1 MVYDGK
7 VSRRDRKRHV
17 GTDRLLQC
25 IRLLRCLECFY
36 QDYDILRLVNSICWI
51 ASPGV
56 TGDTSK
62 KGTWLRATC
71 LGVVS
76 GLLKAT
82 SAGYH
87 SDQSRSAADAP
98 GRAGQ
103 STFLVSSL
111 RGTGTRSRR
120 SGPRLENRR
129 RIVGIRRRVAAAVA
143 CPSPRV
149 SGLLLPLQFARYAA
163 SRSARSGTKTSPLFT
178 RAPFEGLPAQG
189 QGAGTPALGRP
200 SSLGRCC
207 SKAEIAK

>member
-1 MVYDGK
+1 MVAGN
-7 VSRRDRKRHV
+7 
-17 GTDRLLQC
+17 L
-25 IRLLRCLECFY
+25 
-36 QDYDILRLVNSICWI
+36 
-51 ASPGV
+51 
-56 TGDTSK
+56 
-62 KGTWLRATC
+62 

-111 RGTGTRSRR
+111 RGTGMRSRR
-120 SGPRLENRR
+120 SGPRLEIRR

-149 SGLLLPLQFARYAA
+149 SGLLLPLRFARYAA
-163 SRSARSGTKTSPLFT
+163 SRSARSGKKTSRLLPGLPLENFPPRAKGPVRRLLEGLRRLAVVARKPRLRSDYCGKFKRQVFSLFT
-178 RAPFEGLPAQG
+178 PCNLHATNYIYL
-189 QGAGTPALGRP
+189 LGP
-200 SSLGRCC
+200 MAKIKCTCCKLSSL
-207 SKAEIAK
+207 

>member
-1 MVYDGK
+1 MVAGN
-7 VSRRDRKRHV
+7 
-17 GTDRLLQC
+17 L
-25 IRLLRCLECFY
+25 
-36 QDYDILRLVNSICWI
+36 
-51 ASPGV
+51 
-56 TGDTSK
+56 
-62 KGTWLRATC
+62 

-149 SGLLLPLQFARYAA
+149 SGLLLPLRFARYAA
-163 SRSARSGTKTSPLFT
+163 SRSARSGKKPSPPPLYLGSLWRTSRPEPRGRYAGSWKAFVAWPLLLES
-178 RAPFEGLPAQG
+178 RNWEVW
-189 QGAGTPALGRP
+189 
-200 SSLGRCC
+200 
-207 SKAEIAK
+207 